1 MGLIFGSA
9 RSDEHGHAVGGAA
22 GDQTGREV
30 STQAFYV
37 HSKGWHVIRPKSA
50 EVASKIA
57 KLMLD
62 ACNNNNIGYDQYQ
75 RTGVITHGIHT
86 KTKTEADC
94 SALVR
99 ACVKEATGK
108 DPGDFY
114 TGNEVE
120 VLEKTGLFE
129 PVKSYT
135 SGMTL
140 YNGDILV
147 TKTKGHTGIIV
158 SGNPRKSEKKG
169 IDVDGSWG
177 KETTRAA
184 QKVFKTTKDGI
195 ISNQPFK
202 MKSCVPACSLE
213 SWEFWE
219 SKNRYNHGSEL
230 IKAMQEWLHKKGRY
244 YGDINGLIND
254 EFVKGL
260 QKFLKV
266 TEKKKVGT
274 AEKQVIGEKT
284 VKAFQKWLNGK
295 MW

>member
-1 MGLIFGSA
+1 MGLVFGSA
-9 RSDEHGHAVGGAA
+9 RVDESGHAVGGAA

-37 HSKGWHVIRPKSA
+37 HTKGWHVIRPKSA
-50 EVASKIA
+50 EIANKIA

-62 ACNNNNIGYDQYQ
+62 ACNNGNIGYDQYQ
-75 RTGVITHGIHT
+75 RTGVIKYGIHT

-147 TKTKGHTGIIV
+147 TKTKGHTGVIV
-158 SGNPRKSEKKG
+158 SGNPRKAEKKG
-169 IDVDGSWG
+169 IAIDGSWG

-184 QKVFKTTKDGI
+184 QKVFKTVIDGI
-195 ISNQPFK
+195 VSNQPFK
-202 MKSCVPACSLE
+202 NRIHLPACHLD

-219 SKNRYNHGSEL
+219 TRNRYQSGSDL
-230 IKAMQEWLHKKGRY
+230 IRAMQQWLKKKGKY
-244 YGDINGLIND
+244 KGAEDGWCGEDTI
-254 EFVKGL
+254 KGL

-266 TEKKKVGT
+266 SEKKKIGT
-274 AEKQVIGEKT
+274 SERYVIGEKT
-284 VKAFQKWLNGK
+284 VQAFQKWLNEK
-295 MW
+295 L